1 MTAPSSIDS
10 AHFLLEQLTQASAD
24 LLRRM
29 LTTFIHT
36 LMSAEA
42 DAVCGAEYRAR
53 SEARTNVRNGYRSRE
68 FNTRAGTLAFAWRG
82 SLQWSRHLWKD
93 VPPTEVLRVFRSS
106 RHRRR
111 VGADLPAARYRGR
124 SWRSCVRLRGA
135 PACSLPVARRAGV
148 APCEAPRAPVC
159 CADVQPAAVP
169 WRGSGLGPACVI
181 AARGAACC
189 GDCPQPA
196 CRARVRW

>member
-1 MTAPSSIDS
+1 MTAPSSIDP

-53 SEARTNVRNGYRSRE
+53 SEVRTNVRDGYRSRE
-68 FNTRAGTLAFAWRG
+68 FNTRAGTLAFAWRR

-93 VPPTEVLRVFRSS
+93 VPPTGVLRVFRSS

-111 VGADLPAARYRGR
+111 
-124 SWRSCVRLRGA
+124 
-135 PACSLPVARRAGV
+135 
-148 APCEAPRAPVC
+148 
-159 CADVQPAAVP
+159 
-169 WRGSGLGPACVI
+169 
-181 AARGAACC
+181 
-189 GDCPQPA
+189 
-196 CRARVRW
+196 